1 MALRSLI
8 PEAMA
13 RGYGTSSS
21 KSGSARGKVIAVDKE
36 TRYEH
41 GKKFTPLLQELG
53 AAGTNLTRA
62 QVVIPNLLPLI

>member
-1 MALRSLI
+1 M
-8 PEAMA
+8 
-13 RGYGTSSS
+13 GTEPLAQSPVAQE
-21 KSGSARGKVIAVDKE
+21 KKVIAVDNE

-62 QVVIPNLLPLI
+62 QVVIPNLLLLI